1 MNSTYSVIVVQRCR
15 LPGMGPRR
23 RGQTANNITM
33 FHMMVKIIVATP
45 LAVENR
51 DAATRASTLT
61 DFSPTATL
69 KGVLGL
75 SICLIRK
82 GGLHADRG
90 PAIKAH
96 RGGRPL

>member
-1 MNSTYSVIVVQRCR
+1 
-15 LPGMGPRR
+15 
-23 RGQTANNITM
+23 M
-33 FHMMVKIIVATP
+33 FHIMVKIIVATP

-51 DAATRASTLT
+51 DGATRASTLT
-61 DFSPTATL
+61 WFDPTATL
-69 KGVLGL
+69 NGDLAL
-75 SICLIRK
+75 NICLIRK